1 MVYLPWVDC
10 LPIAILSRGASGES
24 QIDGMLGTPVTS
36 VSLRS
41 VEAMIL
47 VEKSRI

>member
-1 MVYLPWVDC
+1 
-10 LPIAILSRGASGES
+10 
-24 QIDGMLGTPVTS
+24 MLGTPVTS

>member
-1 MVYLPWVDC
+1 
-10 LPIAILSRGASGES
+10 
-24 QIDGMLGTPVTS
+24 MLGTPVTS

-47 VEKSRI
+47 VKKSRI